1 MSSPTYS
8 DSESEIPLT
17 FPRSKRHSSSGS
29 GIRKPAAD
37 LITALPDSVLGH
49 VLSFLPIEDAIRS
62 QILSKRWQY
71 LWTYST
77 SLVFRDSN
85 SSDKSV
91 SDFVTFVDRTLVL
104 CACSKVTKLGVQFAY
119 EPDYASNVNLWTR
132 FAAGRGA
139 EELQLDLFSECKV
152 MPKGVVCWHS
162 LKKLS
167 IGRAKLSEDVIQKIL
182 AGSPV
187 LEILE
192 LCYCYGF
199 NRVHVSDASLKK
211 LILRDGDYDDDG
223 DGGHHPVLEISAPH
237 LHSLEITGDLGRKI
251 CRLGDVSSLVD
262 ANISFRIWYRY
273 YCSDDYKV
281 HTDMFA
287 GLLQSLVH
295 VKKITLG
302 SWAIQVLSIMEAKGL
317 HSPLLKCECLTL
329 DTDIRKKVLPGI
341 AHMLDSSRNLET
353 LVISSAPYHCHEDFW
368 DELCNVGEKHYWTS
382 TEKSFMCLM
391 FCLQKVKLIGF
402 GLCKVDYYLPFVQFL
417 LKNARVLQKMVIDA
431 QTGGCNWPKEF
442 SQAAQKLLSFPRS
455 SPNAVV
461 LFCE

>member
-8 DSESEIPLT
+8 DSESEMPLT
-17 FPRSKRHSSSGS
+17 FRRSKRHRSSGS

-104 CACSKVTKLGVQFAY
+104 CACSKLTKLGVQFAY
-119 EPDYASNVNLWTR
+119 EPDYAFNVNLWTR

-139 EELQLDLFSECKV
+139 EELQLDLVDYSGDFGEDDYYLIPELLYTNSSFKALQFSECKV

-167 IGRAKLSEDVIQKIL
+167 IGRAELSEDVIQKIL

-192 LCYCYGF
+192 LNYCYGF

-211 LILRDGDYDDDG
+211 LILRDGDYDHDDD

-262 ANISFRIWYRY
+262 ANISFRRWHRY

-281 HTDMFA
+281 HTNMFA
-287 GLLQSLVH
+287 RLLQSLVH

-302 SWAIQVLSIMEAKGL
+302 SWAIQ
-317 HSPLLKCECLTL
+317 
-329 DTDIRKKVLPGI
+329 
-341 AHMLDSSRNLET
+341 N
-353 LVISSAPYHCHEDFW
+353 FW

-382 TEKSFMCLM
+382 TEKSFTCLM
-391 FCLQKVKLIGF
+391 FRLQKVKLIGF
-402 GLCKVDYYLPFVQFL
+402 GLYKVDYYLPFVQFL

-461 LFCE
+461 LFYE

>member
-17 FPRSKRHSSSGS
+17 FRRSKRHRSSGS

-104 CACSKVTKLGVQFAY
+104 CACSKLTKLGVQFAY

-139 EELQLDLFSECKV
+139 EELQLDLVDYSGILFSECKV

-162 LKKLS
+162 LKK
-167 IGRAKLSEDVIQKIL
+167 
-182 AGSPV
+182 
-187 LEILE
+187 
-192 LCYCYGF
+192 F
-199 NRVHVSDASLKK
+199 DASLKK
-211 LILRDGDYDDDG
+211 LILRDGDYDDDDD

-237 LHSLEITGDLGRKI
+237 LHSLEITGDLGSKI

-262 ANISFRIWYRY
+262 ANISFRRWHRY
-273 YCSDDYKV
+273 HCSDDYKV
-281 HTDMFA
+281 HTNMFA
-287 GLLQSLVH
+287 RLLQSLVH

-302 SWAIQVLSIMEAKGL
+302 SWAIQ
-317 HSPLLKCECLTL
+317 
-329 DTDIRKKVLPGI
+329 
-341 AHMLDSSRNLET
+341 
-353 LVISSAPYHCHEDFW
+353 DFW

-382 TEKSFMCLM
+382 TEKSFPCLM
-391 FCLQKVKLIGF
+391 FRLQKVKLIGF
-402 GLCKVDYYLPFVQFL
+402 GLYKVDYYLPFVQFL

-461 LFCE
+461 LFYE